1 MVFEGEADFGKG
13 SISIRSVSFVV
24 EITVRNYFL
33 GLCDY

>member
-1 MVFEGEADFGKG
+1 MVFDGEVDLGED
-13 SISIRSVSFVV
+13 SIIIQGVSFVV